1 MGGNPRTDEELQPCQ
16 GVGRHFA
23 LREGVIENWRER
35 ERGREER
42 KKKKD

>member
-1 MGGNPRTDEELQPCQ
+1 MGGNLRIDEELQLCQ
-16 GVGRHFA
+16 GVGRYFVF
-23 LREGVIENWRER
+23 REGVIENWRER